1 MASDPASCDPTCAA
15 AVSCRDGSP
24 VPHAVLHES
33 SVTFLGFG
41 LPSNQP
47 AVGNILAESMRYL
60 LGGQWWLAVFPGV
73 FLTIVTGLF
82 YAVGQNLRKLTD
94 PGSVHD

>member
-1 MASDPASCDPTCAA
+1 
-15 AVSCRDGSP
+15 
-24 VPHAVLHES
+24 
-33 SVTFLGFG
+33 
-41 LPSNQP
+41 
-47 AVGNILAESMRYL
+47 MRYL

-82 YAVGQNLRKLTD
+82 YAAGQNLRKLTD

>member
-1 MASDPASCDPTCAA
+1 MIPHVLPQFLVGT
-15 AVSCRDGSP
+15 VLLF
-24 VPHAVLHES
+24 PHAVLHES

-41 LPSNQP
+41 LPSNQS

-82 YAVGQNLRKLTD
+82 YAAGQNLRKLTD